1 MPHLRVDASYR
12 NTNNWNLPVDEFG
25 KFFRFADGRGIK
37 NIGGFRPKSKASGS
51 TRITDCCFCVLV
63 TNLGETEWPDALNSE
78 TGAFIYYGDN
88 RSPGEIV
95 NRTHVGGNSLLESVF
110 AKVHSGQRQGIPPF
124 LCFQSFGAA
133 EGMYMRFLGL
143 AAPGGP
149 AASGLEDLVA
159 VWRIKGNERFQNYR
173 ALFSI
178 LAADTVSHEWLEDL
192 VRGVAPAES
201 SHCPLAWKVW
211 VNRGRYDLLKCERT
225 VRARTKEEQAPRCAR
240 ESAVLSALCSSLT
253 PRQFEFAA
261 AALVTMMD
269 ERFVNLQ
276 VTPAVRDGGRDVIAQ
291 YRVGHDLHQ
300 ILLSASVEAKLWNPR
315 QAVGVKPMMRLLSRL
330 KHRDMGV
337 FITTSFFERQ
347 VQQELIE
354 DKQPVILV
362 SGGDIARVLISRDI
376 EGEALVRWLARF
388 TSEAPPTDPTHG
400 RIEFELTDGA

>member
-1 MPHLRVDASYR
+1 MLELRVDASYR
-12 NTNNWNLPVDEFG
+12 NTNNWNLPIDEFG

-37 NIGGFRPKSKASGS
+37 NVGGFRPKSKADGS
-51 TRITDCCFCVLV
+51 TKITDCCFCVLV

-78 TGAFIYYGDN
+78 TGTFIYYGDN
-88 RSPGEIV
+88 RSPGTVV
-95 NRTHVGGNSLLESVF
+95 NRTPVGGNTLLEDAF
-110 AKVHSGQRQGIPPF
+110 AKVHRGERRIIPPF
-124 LCFQSFGAA
+124 LCFQSFGGA
-133 EGMYMRFLGL
+133 EGMRMRFLGL

-159 VWRIKGNERFQNYR
+159 VWRIKGDQRFQNYR

-192 VRGVAPAES
+192 VRGVAPGDS
-201 SHCPLAWKVW
+201 IHCPPVWKAW
-211 VNRGRYDLLKCERT
+211 VNRGKYELLKCERT
-225 VRARTKEEQAPRCAR
+225 VRVRTKDEQQPRDDR
-240 ESAVLSALCSSLT
+240 EAAVLLTLCSLLT

-269 ERFVNLQ
+269 DRFVNLQ
-276 VTPAVRDGGRDVIAQ
+276 VTPAVKDGGRDVIAQ

-300 ILLSASVEAKLWNPR
+300 VLLSASVEAKLWNPR

-337 FITTSFFERQ
+337 FVTTSFFERQ

-354 DKQPVILV
+354 DRHPVILV
-362 SGGDIARVLISRDI
+362 SGGDIARLLISREI
-376 EGEALVRWLARF
+376 EGGALKRWLERFISDASLTSPAR
-388 TSEAPPTDPTHG
+388 E
-400 RIEFELTDGA
+400 